1 VVSVYQWGTFHNPD
15 NFADPDDFIPE
26 RWLQPSHPLHN
37 PKYDND
43 NRSVYRPFGFG
54 MRDCLGKN
62 LAHAEIRVVVSR
74 ILYRFDYELAP
85 GQENWH
91 ANQKCFMA
99 WDKTPLILTLKP
111 RDFAP

>member
-1 VVSVYQWGTFHNPD
+1 
-15 NFADPDDFIPE
+15 
-26 RWLQPSHPLHN
+26 
-37 PKYDND
+37 
-43 NRSVYRPFGFG
+43 

-85 GQENWH
+85 NQENWH